1 MCTPATEPARTIT
14 THGHQSLVSIEPR
27 RGRHLPDARAARDPG
42 RDGVHPDYRVL
53 GNRREKVRQ
62 LGNGVTP
69 PAAEWLIR
77 AVVESLSAG
86 GRAA

>member
-1 MCTPATEPARTIT
+1 MTTAIT
-14 THGHQSLVSIEPR
+14 R
-27 RGRHLPDARAARDPG
+27 RRRRRPSDDE
-42 RDGVHPDYRVL
+42 PDYTVL

-77 AVVESLSAG
+77 AVLDSLG
-86 GRAA
+86 GAA